1 MNSVARL
8 AAVSCSPGK
17 ISRNSTPNSTPA
29 KMPAASVPSRVL
41 SETPRSRAQIRM
53 MINAP
58 IERTV
63 AWIKGGI
70 SGSASFTVTW
80 LRPHESVRPSMIR
93 VATASSGREVLLL
106 FTISPRRGRK
116 PESVARCL

>member
-1 MNSVARL
+1 
-8 AAVSCSPGK
+8 
-17 ISRNSTPNSTPA
+17 
-29 KMPAASVPSRVL
+29 
-41 SETPRSRAQIRM
+41 M

-63 AWIKGGI
+63 AWIKDGI

-80 LRPHESVRPSMIR
+80 FMPHERVRASIIR

-106 FTISPRRGRK
+106 FTIAPGHSEHAK
-116 PESVARCL
+116 TASVYETLSGAISNELC